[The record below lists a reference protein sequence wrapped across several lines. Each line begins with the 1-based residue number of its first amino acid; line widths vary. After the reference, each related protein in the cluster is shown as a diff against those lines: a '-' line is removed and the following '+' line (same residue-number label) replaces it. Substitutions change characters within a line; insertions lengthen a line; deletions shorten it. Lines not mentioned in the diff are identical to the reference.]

1 MNIFT
6 FFCWPLPCLF
16 LSPSSYFSHLKTTSM
31 WAVFALFFLDIVHWI
46 KSKFYN
52 IMIYHH
58 FREIYLCR
66 DSYNDINNITFQHV
80 YTSKLLIVL
89 NELNE
94 LYSSRT
100 WSFIKTN
107 WQYLYAISRFAFFSW
122 KSSSLTRRW
131 WYSGSA
137 VELFDNITR

>member
-16 LSPSSYFSHLKTTSM
+16 WSPSSYFSHLRTM
-31 WAVFALFFLDIVHWI
+31 LDVFALFFLDIVHWI
-46 KSKFYN
+46 KSMFYY

-80 YTSKLLIVL
+80 YTSKLLIIL

-94 LYSSRT
+94 LYILPGLDLLLKQIGNT
-100 WSFIKTN
+100 FTQFN
-107 WQYLYAISRFAFFSW
+107 VLLFLSW
-122 KSSSLTRRW
+122 KPSSLTRRW